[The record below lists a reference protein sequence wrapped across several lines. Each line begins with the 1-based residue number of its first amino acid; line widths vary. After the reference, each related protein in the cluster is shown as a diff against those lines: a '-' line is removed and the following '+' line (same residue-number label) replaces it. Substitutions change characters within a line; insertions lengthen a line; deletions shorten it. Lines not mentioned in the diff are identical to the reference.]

1 MTDLAKL
8 RTQIDAIDREIVA
21 RLQERVRLAAEVG
34 HAKRLQGSPI
44 FSPGREEE
52 VFARIEAAAGADSLL
67 STRALRAIWREI
79 ISAMIAL
86 EAEINVA
93 YLGPEGTFTE
103 QAALKHFGSSL
114 TYEPMRTIADVFM
127 AVERGEA
134 DYGVVPIENSTE
146 GAVIH
151 ALDMLA
157 ETDLKIVAESYLP
170 IEHCLLAR
178 GSLEHIAEVHSKDQA
193 LGQCRDWLRR
203 HLPQARLV
211 DCESTAR
218 AVQIAAERTEVAA
231 IASELASEKQG
242 VPILER
248 GIQDRRDNVT
258 RFFVIGEALSKRL
271 GRDRDKTSLLLS
283 LKDEVGALEK
293 AVAAFSE
300 RGINLCKIESRPN
313 RQRAWEYFFFIDIE
327 GHWEDKDVQTAVADL
342 NQRCL
347 LVKWLGS
354 YPKMR

>member
-1 MTDLAKL
+1 MTDLDKL
-8 RTQIDAIDREIVA
+8 RAQIDAIDSDIVA

-34 HAKRLQGSPI
+34 HAKRQEGSPI
-44 FSPGREEE
+44 FAPSREEE
-52 VFARIEAAAGADSLL
+52 VFARIVAAAGEDSLI
-67 STRALRAIWREI
+67 SPQALRAIWREI

-86 EAEINVA
+86 EAEIKVA

-127 AVERGEA
+127 AVARKEA

-151 ALDMLA
+151 ALDRLA

-170 IEHCLLAR
+170 IEHCLLSRA
-178 GSLEHIAEVHSKDQA
+178 GLGAITEVHSKDQA

-218 AVQIAAERTEVAA
+218 AVQIAAERDGVAA

-248 GIQDRRDNVT
+248 GIQDRSDNVT
-258 RFFVIGEALSKRL
+258 RFFVIGEVQARPL
-271 GRDRDKTSLLLS
+271 GQDRDKTSLLLS

-293 AVAAFSE
+293 TVAAFSG

-313 RQRAWEYFFFIDIE
+313 RLRAWEYYFFIDIE
-327 GHWEDKDVQTAVADL
+327 GHWQDEAVQAAVADL
-342 NQRCL
+342 NERCL